1 MVRAGAHD
9 VFVRVS
15 GGEPDAVPVVHL
27 HGFAISGAYLMP
39 TARLLAG
46 PRVNVVPDLPGYG
59 RSRLRGAPLDLSGP
73 TAEWREYGGDKGGL
87 HWSPLTQVTR
97 ANVGEALM
105 RHDHIG
111 GITFTGSYAVGMHI
125 LRTQAARTYP
135 RPCIA
140 EMGGK
145 NAAIVT
151 ARANLDVAA
160 QGIVR
165 SAFGM
170 SGQKCSALSRVY
182 VDRRVADALIE
193 KLQAAVAK
201 LAIGNPQLEAT
212 YTGPVATPTA
222 QARHADCRAQLA
234 QSPGARIVSGQVIQV
249 DGAGSVDGLKL
260 DLSKFG

>member
-1 MVRAGAHD
+1 
-9 VFVRVS
+9 
-15 GGEPDAVPVVHL
+15 
-27 HGFAISGAYLMP
+27 
-39 TARLLAG
+39 
-46 PRVNVVPDLPGYG
+46 
-59 RSRLRGAPLDLSGP
+59 
-73 TAEWREYGGDKGGL
+73 
-87 HWSPLTQVTR
+87 
-97 ANVGEALM
+97 M

-151 ARANLDVAA
+151 ARADLDVAA

-201 LAIGNPQLEAT
+201 LA
-212 YTGPVATPTA
+212 TPSKSRPLRRSTA
-222 QARHADCRAQLA
+222 CNSLNSSQMPAHTEET
-234 QSPGARIVSGQVIQV
+234 SE
-249 DGAGSVDGLKL
+249 K
-260 DLSKFG
+260 